1 MYLFNGALFCLPRKK
16 GGIGVRVLIGF
27 NVIAFAI
34 TLLITLVMGWDLDTK
49 DKLLLI
55 AVEPIILGIIS
66 VGIYL
71 LIWEV

>member
-1 MYLFNGALFCLPRKK
+1 MRA
-16 GGIGVRVLIGF
+16 LIGF

-34 TLLITLVMGWDLDTK
+34 TLLITLVTVWDLDTK
-49 DKLLLI
+49 DKLILI

-71 LIWEV
+71 VFGEV

>member
-1 MYLFNGALFCLPRKK
+1 M
-16 GGIGVRVLIGF
+16 RVLIGF

-71 LIWEV
+71 LVWEV

>member
-1 MYLFNGALFCLPRKK
+1 M
-16 GGIGVRVLIGF
+16 RVLIGF

-34 TLLITLVMGWDLDTK
+34 TLLITLVIVWDLDTK

-55 AVEPIILGIIS
+55 IGEPIILGIIS

-71 LIWEV
+71 LVWEV

>member
-1 MYLFNGALFCLPRKK
+1 MS
-16 GGIGVRVLIGF
+16 VLIGF

-49 DKLLLI
+49 DKFLLI

>member
-1 MYLFNGALFCLPRKK
+1 MN
-16 GGIGVRVLIGF
+16 VLIGF

-34 TLLITLVMGWDLDTK
+34 TLLITFVIGWDLDKK

-55 AVEPIILGIIS
+55 TGEPIILGIIS

-71 LIWEV
+71 VFWEV